1 MALKFD
7 TGGQVY
13 CDHMHWRNLYYS
25 EQHRFP
31 GLPWVLRQ
39 TIPEVP
45 WGPDGRKTDVMVSE
59 LMGDSLEA
67 VRLRR
72 PSVRARQPRASR
84 VNDCR

>member
-13 CDHMHWRNLYYS
+13 SDHMYWRNLYYS

-31 GLPWVLRQ
+31 GLPWILRQ

-45 WGPDGRKTDVMVSE
+45 WGSDGRKTDVMVSQ
-59 LMGDSLEA
+59 LLGDSLEA

-72 PSVRARQPRASR
+72 PSVRPRHIR
-84 VNDCR
+84 THKP